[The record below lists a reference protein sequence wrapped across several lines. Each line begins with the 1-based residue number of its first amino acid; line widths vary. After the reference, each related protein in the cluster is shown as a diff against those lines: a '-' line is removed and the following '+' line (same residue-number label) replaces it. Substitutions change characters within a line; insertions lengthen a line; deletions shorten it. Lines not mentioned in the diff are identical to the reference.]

1 MSESERSSCIAR
13 SCKSRFSES
22 GRRSVSSAMH
32 FSAMA
37 RRIKKA
43 APASTQGGKSWHCSQ
58 RGGVKGGQ
66 SPAYRIE
73 ALNQRREEGTG
84 LNHGLGS
91 ILECRLVSAEFL
103 GMQVDQLLS
112 NAVGGVF
119 NRASQYFADG
129 RLAAGA
135 LRGDVLLRDARCRQL
150 GNKFLP
156 VHGCRIAEYRYS
168 CQAANRY
175 FLSEYC

>member
-1 MSESERSSCIAR
+1 MSDRERSSCIAR

-22 GRRSVSSAMH
+22 ERRSVSSAMH

-103 GMQVDQLLS
+103 EHIRP
-112 NAVGGVF
+112 
-119 NRASQYFADG
+119 NRLQIHQARRWNSITAPLAD
-129 RLAAGA
+129 RRRAATTK
-135 LRGDVLLRDARCRQL
+135 LGDRRRTTQSINNFVRIHAAIL
-150 GNKFLP
+150 GTPKVKSIGTPNLFSL
-156 VHGCRIAEYRYS
+156 G
-168 CQAANRY
+168 
-175 FLSEYC
+175 